1 MLRTIDLRGRTL
13 TPTELLAVVPRATA
27 ARAEALTTATTIVHD
42 VAARGEAA
50 LREQAERFDGVR
62 GHDIRVPAAHLDEAV
77 ARLEPAVRTAI
88 EHAIERVRLA
98 SAAQVPSP
106 VVTDLAP
113 GARVRQR
120 WQPVRRVGVYVPGG
134 KAVYPS
140 SVVMNV
146 VPAQV
151 AGVSEVALASPPQRE
166 SGGRVHP
173 VILAAARLLGVDE
186 VYAMGG
192 AGAIGAFAYGADSLG
207 LEPVDVVTG
216 PGNNFVAAA
225 KRAVAGLVG
234 TDSEAGATEI
244 LVVADDSA
252 DPVLIAA
259 DLISQAEHDEQAA
272 AVLVTDSATL
282 ADAVAAHTA
291 GRAVQTLHAERVA
304 AALRGPQSAIV
315 LVDDIAVATAFS
327 NAYAPEHLEL
337 HLADP
342 RPDDYVHAGAVFVG
356 PDSPVS
362 LGDYLAG
369 SNHVLPT
376 GGQARYSAGLSAS
389 TFLRPQQVIEY
400 DRAALRAVRRD
411 IVALADAEHL
421 PAHGEAVQARFELG
435 EAPFE
440 LDDDRGELDDDRGGI
455 DDDRGERGERADRGS
470 TEVA

>member
-13 TPTELLAVVPRATA
+13 TSTELIATVPRATA
-27 ARAEALTTATTIVHD
+27 ARERALTTAATIVHD
-42 VAARGEAA
+42 VADRGEAA
-50 LREQAERFDGVR
+50 LREQAERFDGAV
-62 GHDIRVPAAHLDEAV
+62 GHDIRVPAAHLDEAL
-77 ARLEPAVRTAI
+77 AGLDPTVRTAL
-88 EHAIERVRLA
+88 EHAIERVRTA
-98 SAAQVPSP
+98 SAAQIPAP
-106 VVTDLAP
+106 VVTELAP
-113 GARVRQR
+113 GARVAQR

-151 AGVSEVALASPPQRE
+151 AGVSEVALASPSQRE
-166 SGGRVHP
+166 FDGRVHP

-192 AGAIGAFAYGADSLG
+192 AGAIGAFAHGVPSIG

-234 TDSEAGATEI
+234 TDAEAGATEI
-244 LVVADDSA
+244 LIVADDSA
-252 DPVLIAA
+252 EPMLVAA
-259 DLISQAEHDEQAA
+259 DLVSQAEHDEQAA
-272 AVLVTDSATL
+272 AVLVTDSVKL

-291 GRAVQTLHAERVA
+291 GQAARTLHAERVA

-315 LVDDIAVATAFS
+315 LVDDIAAATAFS

-342 RPDDYVHAGAVFVG
+342 RPEDFVHAGAVFVG
-356 PDSPVS
+356 ADSPVS

-376 GGQARYSAGLSAS
+376 GGQARYSAGLSAA

-400 DRAALRAVRRD
+400 DRAALGEVRDD
-411 IVALADAEHL
+411 IVALANAEHL
-421 PAHGEAVQARFELG
+421 PAHGEAVEARFL
-435 EAPFE
+435 A
-440 LDDDRGELDDDRGGI
+440 
-455 DDDRGERGERADRGS
+455 
-470 TEVA
+470 

>member
-13 TPTELLAVVPRATA
+13 STAELLAAVPRATA
-27 ARAEALTTATTIVHD
+27 ARAAALAAANDIVED
-42 VAARGEAA
+42 VARRGEAA
-50 LREQAERFDGVR
+50 LREQADRFDGVS
-62 GHDIRVPAAHLDEAV
+62 GHPIRVPAEHLAEAV
-77 ARLEPAVRTAI
+77 AALDPRLREALEQAI
-88 EHAIERVRLA
+88 ARVRAA
-98 SAAQVPSP
+98 STAQVPPS
-106 VVTDLAP
+106 VTTELGP
-113 GARVRQR
+113 GARVTQR
-120 WQPVRRVGVYVPGG
+120 WQPVGRVGLYVPGG

-151 AGVSEVALASPPQRE
+151 AGVQQVALASPPQRE
-166 SGGRVHP
+166 HGGRVHP
-173 VILAAARLLGVDE
+173 AILAAASLLGVDE

-192 AGAIGAFAYGADSLG
+192 AGAIGALAHGVPALDLA
-207 LEPVDVVTG
+207 PVDVVTG

-244 LVVADDSA
+244 LIVADAAA

-259 DLISQAEHDEQAA
+259 DLVSQAEHDEQAS
-272 AVLVTDSATL
+272 AVLVTDSEEL
-282 ADAVAAHTA
+282 ADEARRLTIL
-291 GRAVQTLHAERVA
+291 RAEATRNGERA
-304 AALRGPQSAIV
+304 RAALAGAQSAVV
-315 LVDDIAVATAFS
+315 LVDDRAAAVAFS

-342 RPDDYVHAGAVFVG
+342 RPEEFVNAGAVFVG

-376 GGQARYSAGLSAS
+376 GGQARYAAGLSAS

-400 DRAALRAVRRD
+400 DRAALADVRD
-411 IVALADAEHL
+411 AIVALADAEAL
-421 PAHGEAVQARFELG
+421 PAHGEAVQARF
-435 EAPFE
+435 A
-440 LDDDRGELDDDRGGI
+440 GGS
-455 DDDRGERGERADRGS
+455 RPGA
-470 TEVA
+470 VA